1 MKEDQK
7 KFHGIGAEFNNAQE
21 LYVAAKKLRASGFKR
36 WDVFSPYPIHGM
48 DDAMGLPNS
57 KVSFFSL
64 CGGIVGAATAFFLIW
79 YTSGVE
85 YPLVVQGKP
94 HFAFEPTFPVFFE
107 ITILLTAF
115 FTVGSML
122 VLNFL
127 PRYYHPVFNWDRFA
141 KVTDDKFFAV
151 IESSDPLFH
160 EAKTK
165 ALLEDLGGTHVTLIE
180 E

>member
-1 MKEDQK
+1 MNKI
-7 KFHGIGAEFNNAQE
+7 HGIGAEFENAQL
-21 LYVAAKKLRASGFKR
+21 LYEAAKKVKSAGFKR
-36 WDVFSPYPIHGM
+36 WDVFSPFPIHGM

-64 CGGIVGAATAFFLIW
+64 CGGIAGAAAAFFLIW

-85 YPLVVQGKP
+85 YRLVVQGKP

-107 ITILLTAF
+107 LTILFTAF
-115 FTVGSML
+115 ATVGSMF

-141 KVTDDKFFAV
+141 KVTDDKFFLV
-151 IESSDPLFH
+151 IESADPLFD
-160 EAKTK
+160 EAKNK
-165 ALLEDLGGTHVTLIE
+165 ELLEGLGGTYVTLIND
-180 E
+180 

>member
-1 MKEDQK
+1 MNKVPNQI
-7 KFHGIGAEFNNAQE
+7 HGIGAEFQNAQD
-21 LYVAAKKLRASGFKR
+21 LYQAALKLRASGFKR

-48 DDAMGLPNS
+48 DDAMGLANS

-64 CGGIVGAATAFFLIW
+64 CGGIVGASLAFFLIW

-107 ITILLTAF
+107 LTILFTAF
-115 FTVGSML
+115 FTVGSMF

-127 PRYYHPVFNWDRFA
+127 PHFYHPVFNWDRFA

-151 IESSDPLFH
+151 IESADPLFD
-160 EAKTK
+160 EIKTK
-165 ALLEDLGGTHVTLIE
+165 AVLESLGGTHVTLIKE
-180 E
+180 

>member
-1 MKEDQK
+1 MKK
-7 KFHGIGAEFNNAQE
+7 VHGIGAEFQNAQS
-21 LYVAAKKLRASGFKR
+21 LYQAAQKLKASGFRR

-64 CGGIVGAATAFFLIW
+64 CGGITGSTIAFFLIW

-107 ITILLTAF
+107 LTILLTAF
-115 FTVGSML
+115 ATVGSMF

-127 PRYYHPVFNWDRFA
+127 PRYYHPVFNWDRFSKA
-141 KVTDDKFFAV
+141 TDDKFFAV
-151 IESSDPLFH
+151 IESSDPLFD
-160 EAKTK
+160 EAGNKE
-165 ALLEDLGGTHVTLIE
+165 LLEGLGGTHVTLIE